1 MGSYIEDFQGDHEKK
16 SDLVITI
23 DGESGAGKGT
33 LARQIGEMMDLKV
46 YSAGD
51 FFRKIAKEKGMSV
64 EELSEK
70 ADISVD
76 KEVDRRTLEKGLN
89 EDCVIES
96 RIASRVLGDYSDFK
110 IYLTADLEERAKRTF
125 KDQERRASEEVA
137 EDLET
142 KIQKITERD
151 KNNDERY
158 KKYYGVDFDDTSIF
172 DYKLNNTGMSVDG
185 QRREIMKVLKKK
197 FPERFEE

>member
-1 MGSYIEDFQGDHEKK
+1 MESYIEYFQGDHKK
-16 SDLVITI
+16 NSDLVITI

-33 LARQIGEMMDLKV
+33 LARQIGEIMGLKV

-51 FFRKIAKEKGMSV
+51 FFRSIAKEKGMSV

-96 RIASRVLGDYSDFK
+96 RIASRVLGDFSDFK
-110 IYLTADLEERAKRTF
+110 IYLTADLKERAKRTLQ
-125 KDQERRASEEVA
+125 DQEKRESEEVVKDID
-137 EDLET
+137 E
-142 KIQKITERD
+142 KIRKITERD
-151 KNNDERY
+151 NNNDERY
-158 KKYYGVDFDDTSIF
+158 MKYYGVDFNDKSIF
-172 DYKLNNTGMSVDG
+172 DHQMDNTDMSLE
-185 QRREIMKVLKKK
+185 QQKQEIKKILEK
-197 FPERFEE
+197 RFPERFEK